1 MKDENLTVVCV
12 PTSYQAR
19 QLIIDYKLTLGN
31 LDTNPK
37 VSKKPD
43 IINTFKIFKFL
54 PSFR

>member
-1 MKDENLTVVCV
+1 MKDENLSVVCV

-37 VSKKPD
+37 VSIKPD
-43 IINTFKIFKFL
+43 ITNSFKIFKFL
-54 PSFR
+54 PSFS